1 MSEREAGRRPEI
13 EVFRSPKL
21 REPVLVGA
29 LSGWVDAGYVG
40 AGAVALLSE
49 RLTEG
54 AHVASLALDDS
65 IDLAA
70 SRPTTK
76 LTDGVVRSVQWPG
89 IDFYATSAGVDYVLM
104 IGREPSLRWQAVA
117 ESIVGYAR
125 RLGVRRAYLLA
136 GMPAARSHRR
146 PIEVTATATRRSLA
160 QELEPLREDYV
171 GPTGFATALQVALG
185 EADIDAVGLWA
196 QVPGYLSDSPSP
208 PAVAATLRR
217 LGELAGIE
225 VRLRSLDDHID
236 DYHER
241 VEESL
246 GDQPDLA
253 DAIRSMEEGG
263 TESIPSGDELAS
275 EIERYLRDQ

>member
-1 MSEREAGRRPEI
+1 MTGDTGRRPEI
-13 EVFRSPKL
+13 EIFRAPKL

-29 LSGWVDAGYVG
+29 LAGWVDAGYVG

-49 RLTEG
+49 RLADG

-65 IDLAA
+65 VDLAA
-70 SRPTTK
+70 TRPTTK

-89 IDFYATSAGVDYVLM
+89 IDFYATSAGTDYVLM
-104 IGREPSLRWQAVA
+104 IGREPSLRWQGVA
-117 ESIVGYAR
+117 ETIVGYAR
-125 RLGVRRAYLLA
+125 RLGVRRVYLLA

-171 GPTGFATALQVALG
+171 GPTGFATALQFAFG

-217 LGELAGIE
+217 LGELSGIE

-246 GDQPDLA
+246 GDQPELA
-253 DAIRSMEEGG
+253 EAIRSMEEGRE
-263 TESIPSGDELAS
+263 ESIPSGDELAS